1 MSNDFEDDPLV
12 FPDSDTEKNRGDR
25 ISDDSDVEPVTGYE
39 WTPDSLELMAHH
51 GIDPDSLEN
60 DEDDDE
66 GDDDELEPG
75 EFPTRLSCQHF
86 HDSEPLA

>member
-1 MSNDFEDDPLV
+1 MTSKMILWCFLTRTQRKTV
-12 FPDSDTEKNRGDR
+12 ATEYPM
-25 ISDDSDVEPVTGYE
+25 IPM
-39 WTPDSLELMAHH
+39 WTPDSLKLMAHH

-60 DEDDDE
+60 DEYDDE

-86 HDSEPLA
+86 RDSEPLA